1 MSRPVRLLQ
10 VNRSADEADMIV
22 RLLAAD
28 GWEVQASR
36 VETADELS
44 TALASQGWNL
54 VVADHRTLCPEM
66 GDALLPVLQTNW
78 SLPLIVISDQAR
90 VDRAVEMMQAG
101 ARDFLGKDS
110 LSRLPAIVRRELG
123 EPGSGLWRSQ
133 SRDIGPKGAEEE
145 LRRSEDR
152 YRKLFENMLNGFA
165 HCRMSFENDQPR
177 DFVYLHV
184 NKAFARLTGLQNV
197 VGRRVSEV
205 IPGLRE
211 SHPGLFEVYGRVALT
226 GQPETLETYGEA
238 FGGWLFVT
246 VYSTERE
253 HFTAIFENITERK
266 QAENASRESELRLR
280 MALDAGAMGIWDRDP
295 RLGDLRLT
303 EQLVRLL
310 GLKPGEFD
318 GRYEAF
324 RRLVH
329 PEDVAGLE
337 AAIARSRDARTPY
350 RHAFRVNWPDSS
362 IHWLEGRGQFFYD
375 SAGVAVRMM
384 GVAVDITE
392 TRRLEEQLRQAQ
404 KMEAV
409 GQLAGGVAH
418 DYNNILTSTLMH
430 LELLMHDSSLA
441 PHLRNSLQELEAETQ
456 RAVALTRQLLMFSRR
471 QIIQVKP
478 VDLNDVVRDLLKMLR
493 RLLGEHIS
501 LEFRNEARR
510 LQIEADP
517 GMVEQVV
524 INLCVNS
531 RDAMMPNGG
540 PLTIETRLVELG
552 AEAAA
557 ANPEARAGKF
567 VCLSVRDTGCG
578 MNAEVMKRIFEPFFT
593 TKEPGKGTGLG
604 LATVYAIAKQHSGWV
619 EVSSRVGRGTNFR
632 VYFPE
637 LVKGSAGETQAID
650 PQQLRGD
657 ETILVVEDEA
667 AVRRMAVMSLQW
679 FGYHVL
685 EAANGPEALRQWEQH
700 RAEIALLFTDMVMP
714 EGMSGLGLAKQLR
727 EAKGSLKVIIS
738 SGYSV
743 DLANSGLPAGLGIA
757 FLSKPYEVKTL
768 VPLVRK
774 CLDQT

>member
-10 VNRSADEADMIV
+10 VNRAADEADNII

-28 GWEVQASR
+28 GWEVHALR
-36 VETADELS
+36 IATADELS
-44 TALASQGWNL
+44 AALAGQSWD
-54 VVADHRTLCPEM
+54 VVIADYSTLCSEV
-66 GDALLPVLQTNW
+66 GNALLPVLQTNW
-78 SLPLIVISDQAR
+78 SIPLVVISDQDR
-90 VDRAVEMMQAG
+90 VDRAVEMMRAG

-110 LSRLPAIVRRELG
+110 LSLLPAIVSRELAEAG
-123 EPGSGLWRSQ
+123 AGRMLTHAK
-133 SRDIGPKGAEEE
+133 DIGPKGAEEE
-145 LRRSEDR
+145 LRRSEGR
-152 YRKLFENMLNGFA
+152 YRTLFENMLNGFA
-165 HCRMSFENDQPR
+165 HCRMLFENGQPR
-177 DFVYLHV
+177 DFLYLHV
-184 NKAFARLTGLQNV
+184 NRAFARLTGLRDV
-197 VGRRVSEV
+197 VGKKVSEV
-205 IPGLRE
+205 LPGLRE
-211 SHPGLFEVYGRVALT
+211 SHPELFEIYGRVALT

-246 VYSTERE
+246 VYSTEKE

-266 QAENASRESELRLR
+266 QAENAIRESELRLR
-280 MALDAGAMGIWDRDP
+280 MALDSGAMGIWDRDP
-295 RLGDLRLT
+295 RLGNLHLT
-303 EQLVRLL
+303 EQLIRLL
-310 GLKPGEFD
+310 GLKAGKFD
-318 GRYEAF
+318 GRYETF

-329 PEDVAGLE
+329 PQDVAGLE
-337 AAIARSRDARTPY
+337 AAIARSRDARIPY
-350 RHAFRVNWPDSS
+350 RYAFRAVWPDSS

-375 SAGVAVRMM
+375 SAGVPVRMM

-392 TRRLEEQLRQAQ
+392 TRRMEDQLRQAQ

-430 LELLMHDSSLA
+430 LELMMHDSGLTA
-441 PHLRNSLQELEAETQ
+441 PLRNSLQELEVETQ
-456 RAVALTRQLLMFSRR
+456 RAVGLTRQLLMFSRR

-501 LEFRNEARR
+501 LELHNEGRR
-510 LQIEADP
+510 LRIEADP

-540 PLTIETRLVELG
+540 PLTIATRLVALD
-552 AEAAA
+552 ADAAA
-557 ANPEARAGKF
+557 ANPDARAGKF
-567 VCLSVRDTGCG
+567 VCLSVADTGCG
-578 MNAEVMKRIFEPFFT
+578 MNGEVMKRIFEPFFT
-593 TKEPGKGTGLG
+593 TKESGKGTGLG

-619 EVSSRVGRGTNFR
+619 EVSSKVGSGTTFR

-637 LVKGSAGETQAID
+637 MIKASTGETQMID

-657 ETILVVEDEA
+657 ETILIVEDEA

-685 EAANGPEALRQWEQH
+685 EAANGPEALRQWEQQ

-714 EGMSGLGLAKQLR
+714 EGMTGLDLAKQLR
-727 EAKGSLKVIIS
+727 EANGSLKVIIS

-743 DLANSGLPAGLGIA
+743 DIANSGIPAGSGIA
-757 FLSKPYEVKTL
+757 YLSKPYEVKSL
-768 VPLVRK
+768 VAMVRK